1 MHAET
6 NTRTQ
11 TATHAAMHAETEA
24 AARENLVLVLTSPIE
39 PEAIDPD
46 ADLAGRYRLT
56 SLNKVLFLTSLC
68 DETGT
73 ELSRFT
79 EHDLARMTT
88 LREVV
93 DAVAPSSAK
102 AV

>member
-1 MHAET
+1 
-6 NTRTQ
+6 
-11 TATHAAMHAETEA
+11 MHAETET
-24 AARENLVLVLTSPIE
+24 AARENLVLVLTSPVE
-39 PEAIDPD
+39 PEEVGPD
-46 ADLAGRYRLT
+46 ADLAARYGLT

-88 LREVV
+88 LRKVV
-93 DAVAPSSAK
+93 DAVAPSTIE

>member
-1 MHAET
+1 
-6 NTRTQ
+6 
-11 TATHAAMHAETEA
+11 MHAETET
-24 AARENLVLVLTSPIE
+24 AARENLSLVLTIPVD
-39 PEAIDPD
+39 PQDLDPD
-46 ADLAGRYRLT
+46 ADLVKAYGLT

-88 LREVV
+88 LRDVV
-93 DAVAPSSAK
+93 EAVEFNSTPAK

>member
-1 MHAET
+1 MHT
-6 NTRTQ
+6 D
-11 TATHAAMHAETEA
+11 HPETET
-24 AARENLVLVLTSPIE
+24 AARENLSLVLTTPVD
-39 PEAIDPD
+39 PDAIDPD
-46 ADLAGRYRLT
+46 ADMAGAYGLT

-93 DAVAPSSAK
+93 EAITTAK

>member
-1 MHAET
+1 MSAP
-6 NTRTQ
+6 
-11 TATHAAMHAETEA
+11 MHAETEN
-24 AARENLVLVLTSPIE
+24 AARENLALVLTTGVE
-39 PEAIDPD
+39 PEEIDPD
-46 ADLAGRYRLT
+46 ADLVAAYGLT

-73 ELSRFT
+73 ELFHFT

-93 DAVAPSSAK
+93 EAVTNTMTK

>member
-1 MHAET
+1 
-6 NTRTQ
+6 
-11 TATHAAMHAETEA
+11 MHAETET
-24 AARENLVLVLTSPIE
+24 AARENLVLVLTSPVE
-39 PEAIDPD
+39 PEEVDPD
-46 ADLAGRYRLT
+46 ADLAARYGLT

-88 LREVV
+88 LRKVV
-93 DAVAPSSAK
+93 DAVTPSTIE

>member
-1 MHAET
+1 
-6 NTRTQ
+6 
-11 TATHAAMHAETEA
+11 MHAETET
-24 AARENLVLVLTSPIE
+24 AARENLVLVLTSPVE
-39 PEAIDPD
+39 PETIDPD
-46 ADLAGRYRLT
+46 ADLAARYGLT

-73 ELSRFT
+73 DLSRFT

-93 DAVAPSSAK
+93 DAVTPSTVE

>member
-1 MHAET
+1 
-6 NTRTQ
+6 
-11 TATHAAMHAETEA
+11 MHAETET
-24 AARENLVLVLTSPIE
+24 AARENLVLVLTSPVE
-39 PEAIDPD
+39 PEEIDPD
-46 ADLAGRYRLT
+46 ADLAGRYGLT

-93 DAVAPSSAK
+93 EAVAPSTVQ

>member
-1 MHAET
+1 
-6 NTRTQ
+6 
-11 TATHAAMHAETEA
+11 MHAETET
-24 AARENLVLVLTSPIE
+24 AARENLVLVLTIPVE
-39 PEAIDPD
+39 PEEIDPD
-46 ADLAGRYRLT
+46 ADLAGRYSLT

-79 EHDLARMTT
+79 ERDLARMTT

-93 DAVAPSSAK
+93 EAVTPSTVE